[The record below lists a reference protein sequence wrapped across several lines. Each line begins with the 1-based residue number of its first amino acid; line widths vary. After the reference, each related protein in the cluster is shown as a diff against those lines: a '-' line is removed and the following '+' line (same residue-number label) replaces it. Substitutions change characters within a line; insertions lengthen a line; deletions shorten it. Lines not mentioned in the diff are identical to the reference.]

1 MQLYRAILAFLL
13 RHLMPSILI
22 PSFPGAPLLIL
33 SSCSVT
39 SAKVISFSR
48 RFAAAIAIA
57 SFLSSVSVLWPLY
70 PQVLSHTCA

>member
-22 PSFPGAPLLIL
+22 PSLPGAPLLIL
-33 SSCSVT
+33 SSCSVN

-48 RFAAAIAIA
+48 RFAASIAIA
-57 SFLSSVSVLWPLY
+57 SFLSSVSSAVASISSGSL
-70 PQVLSHTCA
+70 